1 MKAVDTNILIR
12 WITRDDPVQTP
23 IADRVMAQP
32 NYVSLPVLLETAWTL
47 GGEPFRLDRPS
58 IATALRFVLATR
70 TVTIQQEDGVAW
82 AIERFAAGAD
92 IADMLH
98 IVAARGSDAFLT
110 FEKRM
115 TKLAGV
121 DSPVPVERAL

>member
-12 WITRDDPVQTP
+12 WITRDDPVQAP
-23 IADRVMAQP
+23 VADRVMAQP
-32 NYVSLPVLLETAWTL
+32 NYVSLTVLLEVAWTL
-47 GGEPFRLDRPS
+47 GGEPFRLGRQS
-58 IATALRFVLATR
+58 IAAALGLILATR
-70 TVTIQQEDGVAW
+70 TVTMQQEDGVAW

-98 IVAARGSDAFLT
+98 IVAGRATDAFVT

-115 TKLAGV
+115 ATLAGP
-121 DSPVPVERAL
+121 DSPVPIERAV